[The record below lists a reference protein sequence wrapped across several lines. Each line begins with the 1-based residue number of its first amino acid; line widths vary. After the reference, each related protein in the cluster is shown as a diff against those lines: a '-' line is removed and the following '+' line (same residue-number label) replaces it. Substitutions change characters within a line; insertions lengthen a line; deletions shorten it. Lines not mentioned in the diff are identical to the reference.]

1 MFSFH
6 IFFIAIIQGITE
18 FLPISSSAHLI
29 IIPYIMKVSD
39 QGVLIDISVHLGS
52 LFALIIFFKK
62 ESVILFKGLIQFF
75 SLKLQKEEFFLLLK
89 IIIATIPICLF
100 GLIFKIYRL
109 DIIVRSIELIGWT
122 MIIFGMLLFYAD
134 KLGKE
139 KKSLKNLS
147 FKESLF
153 IGFFQA
159 FALIPGVSRSGISIT
174 GFRIFGYNK
183 YDAIKIS
190 LMMSIPTILLSAFF
204 ISPQILEEEKIS
216 TIEILIPFI
225 LSFITAFVTLKVM
238 VKYVYI
244 FGFTPYVVYRIFLGI
259 ILLFMSYS

>member
-29 IIPYIMKVSD
+29 MIPYIMKVSD

-75 SLKLQKEEFFLLLK
+75 SLKWQKEEFFLLLK

-122 MIIFGMLLFYAD
+122 MIIFGIILFYAD

-139 KKSLKNLS
+139 KKSLRNLS
-147 FKESLF
+147 FRESLF

-204 ISPQILEEEKIS
+204 ISPEILEEKKIS
-216 TIEILIPFI
+216 IIEILIPFI

-238 VKYVYI
+238 VRYVYV
-244 FGFTPYVVYRIFLGI
+244 FGFSPYVIYRIFLGI
-259 ILLFMSYS
+259 ILLSMAYS

>member
-1 MFSFH
+1 MFSFN
-6 IFFIAIIQGITE
+6 IFFIAIVQGITE

-75 SLKLQKEEFFLLLK
+75 SLKFQKEEFFLLLK

-122 MIIFGMLLFYAD
+122 MIIFGILLFYAD

-147 FKESLF
+147 FRESLF

-159 FALIPGVSRSGISIT
+159 LALIPGVSRSGISIT

-204 ISPQILEEEKIS
+204 ISPEILEEKNIS
-216 TIEILIPFI
+216 IIEILIPFI

-238 VKYVYI
+238 VRYVYV
-244 FGFTPYVVYRIFLGI
+244 FGFSPYVIYRIFLGI
-259 ILLFMSYS
+259 ILLSMAYS

>member
-6 IFFIAIIQGITE
+6 IFFIAIVQGITE

-29 IIPYIMKVSD
+29 MIPYIIKVSD

-52 LFALIIFFKK
+52 LLALIIFFKK

-147 FKESLF
+147 FRESLF

-204 ISPQILEEEKIS
+204 ISPEILEEKNIS
-216 TIEILIPFI
+216 IIEILIPFV
-225 LSFITAFVTLKVM
+225 LSFITAFVTLKLM
-238 VKYVYI
+238 VKYIYI
-244 FGFTPYVVYRIFLGI
+244 FGFTPYIIYRIFLGL
-259 ILLFMSYS
+259 ILLFLAYS

>member
-6 IFFIAIIQGITE
+6 IFFIAIVQGITE

-29 IIPYIMKVSD
+29 MIPYIMKVSD

-52 LFALIIFFKK
+52 LLALIIFFKK

-75 SLKLQKEEFFLLLK
+75 SLKWQKEEFFLLLK

-122 MIIFGMLLFYAD
+122 MIIFGITLFYAD

-147 FKESLF
+147 FRESLF

-204 ISPQILEEEKIS
+204 ISPEILEEKNIGI
-216 TIEILIPFI
+216 IEILIPFI

-238 VKYVYI
+238 VRYVYV
-244 FGFTPYVVYRIFLGI
+244 FGFSPYVIYRIFLGI
-259 ILLFMSYS
+259 ILLSMAYS

>member
-6 IFFIAIIQGITE
+6 IFFIAIVQGITE

-29 IIPYIMKVSD
+29 MIPYIMKVSD

-52 LFALIIFFKK
+52 LLALIIFFKK

-75 SLKLQKEEFFLLLK
+75 SLKWQKEEFFLLLK

-122 MIIFGMLLFYAD
+122 MIIFGIILFYSD

-147 FKESLF
+147 FRESLF

-204 ISPQILEEEKIS
+204 ISPEILEEKNIS
-216 TIEILIPFI
+216 IIEILIPFI

-238 VKYVYI
+238 VRYVYV
-244 FGFTPYVVYRIFLGI
+244 FGFSPYVIYRIFLGI
-259 ILLFMSYS
+259 ILLSMAYS

>member
-6 IFFIAIIQGITE
+6 IFFIAIVQGITE

-29 IIPYIMKVSD
+29 MIPYIMKVSD

-52 LFALIIFFKK
+52 LLALIIFFKK

-75 SLKLQKEEFFLLLK
+75 SLKWQKEEFFLLLK

-122 MIIFGMLLFYAD
+122 MIIFGIILFYAD
-134 KLGKE
+134 KIGKE

-147 FKESLF
+147 FRESLF

-204 ISPQILEEEKIS
+204 ISPEILEEKNIS
-216 TIEILIPFI
+216 IIEILIPFI

-238 VKYVYI
+238 VRYVYV
-244 FGFTPYVVYRIFLGI
+244 FGFSPYVIYRIFLGI
-259 ILLFMSYS
+259 ILLSMAYS

>member
-6 IFFIAIIQGITE
+6 IFFIAIVLGITE
-18 FLPISSSAHLI
+18 FFPFSSSAHLI
-29 IIPYIMKVSD
+29 MIPYIMKVSD

-52 LFALIIFFKK
+52 LLALIIFFKK

-75 SLKLQKEEFFLLLK
+75 SLKWQKEEFFLLLK

-147 FKESLF
+147 FRESLF

-204 ISPQILEEEKIS
+204 ISPEILEEKNIS
-216 TIEILIPFI
+216 IIEILIPFI

-238 VKYVYI
+238 VRYVYV
-244 FGFTPYVVYRIFLGI
+244 FGFSPYVIYRIFLGI
-259 ILLFMSYS
+259 ILLSMAYS

>member
-6 IFFIAIIQGITE
+6 IFFIAIVQGITE

-29 IIPYIMKVSD
+29 MIPYIIKVSD

-52 LFALIIFFKK
+52 LLALIIFFKK

-75 SLKLQKEEFFLLLK
+75 SLKLQKEEFLLLLK

-122 MIIFGMLLFYAD
+122 MIIFGIILFYAD

-147 FKESLF
+147 FRESLI

-159 FALIPGVSRSGISIT
+159 LALIPGVSRSGISIT

-204 ISPQILEEEKIS
+204 ISPEILEEKNIS
-216 TIEILIPFI
+216 IIEILIPFI

-238 VKYVYI
+238 VRYVYV
-244 FGFTPYVVYRIFLGI
+244 FGFSPYVIYRIFLGI
-259 ILLFMSYS
+259 ILLSMAYS

>member
-39 QGVLIDISVHLGS
+39 QGVLIDISAHLGS
-52 LFALIIFFKK
+52 LLALIIFFKK
-62 ESVILFKGLIQFF
+62 ESVILFKGLVQFF

-122 MIIFGMLLFYAD
+122 MIIFGILLFYAD

-159 FALIPGVSRSGISIT
+159 LALVPGVSRSGISIT

-183 YDAIKIS
+183 YEAIKIS
-190 LMMSIPTILLSAFF
+190 LIMSIPTILLSAFF
-204 ISPQILEEEKIS
+204 ISPEILEEKKIS
-216 TIEILIPFI
+216 IIEILIPFI
-225 LSFITAFVTLKVM
+225 LSFITAFVTLKLM
-238 VKYVYI
+238 VKYIYV
-244 FGFTPYVVYRIFLGI
+244 FGFTPYIIYRIFLGL
-259 ILLFMSYS
+259 ILLFLAYS